1 MQKFHVKRGD
11 SVVVIAGSSK
21 GKSGKV
27 LEILAGKQR
36 ARVEGL
42 ALIKRHLKKSQEH
55 PQGTI
60 AEREGSIHIS
70 NLMLQSN
77 YDASTRRNKN
87 GATATAEAPAPAE
100 TAEKKPAGKKPAK
113 KPAKKAKAE

>member
-11 SVVVIAGSSK
+11 QVVVIAGAQK

-27 LEILAGKQR
+27 LEILAGKER

-42 ALIKRHLKKSQEH
+42 AMIKRHLKKSQEH

-70 NLMLQSN
+70 NLMLQKDF
-77 YDASTRRNKN
+77 DASKRRKPAA
-87 GATATAEAPAPAE
+87 ATA
-100 TAEKKPAGKKPAK
+100 
-113 KPAKKAKAE
+113 

>member
-11 SVVVIAGSSK
+11 AVVVIAGAQK

-27 LEILAGKQR
+27 LEILPAKQR

-42 ALIKRHLKKSQEH
+42 AMMKRHLKKSQEH

-70 NLMLQSN
+70 NLMHQAAF
-77 YDASTRRNKN
+77 DASKRRK
-87 GATATAEAPAPAE
+87 AAAPA
-100 TAEKKPAGKKPAK
+100 
-113 KPAKKAKAE
+113 

>member
-11 SVVVIAGSSK
+11 QVVVLAGSQK

-42 ALIKRHLKKSQEH
+42 AMIKKHEKKSEKN
-55 PQGTI
+55 PQGAIT
-60 AEREGSIHIS
+60 EREGSIHLS

-77 YDASTRRNKN
+77 FDASTKRKK
-87 GATATAEAPAPAE
+87 APASA
-100 TAEKKPAGKKPAK
+100 
-113 KPAKKAKAE
+113 

>member
-11 SVVVIAGSSK
+11 QVVVIAGSQK

-27 LEILAGKQR
+27 LEILAAKQR

-42 ALIKRHLKKSQEH
+42 AMIKKHLKKSEKN
-55 PQGTI
+55 PQGAI
-60 AEREGSIHIS
+60 SELEGSIHIS

-77 YDASTRRNKN
+77 FDSSKRRK
-87 GATATAEAPAPAE
+87 TAPAA
-100 TAEKKPAGKKPAK
+100 
-113 KPAKKAKAE
+113 